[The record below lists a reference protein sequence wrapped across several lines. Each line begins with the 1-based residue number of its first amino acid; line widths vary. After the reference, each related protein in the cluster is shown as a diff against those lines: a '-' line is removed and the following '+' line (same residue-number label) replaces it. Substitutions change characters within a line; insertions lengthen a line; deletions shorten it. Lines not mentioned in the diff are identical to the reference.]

1 MNRDLIL
8 KQFSA
13 GSCYSYILGSQSE
26 AFIIDP
32 HISLLGEY
40 TKYLAANKLNLKCII
55 DTHTHADHFS
65 LAAVLRKRFNIPILM
80 NEKAVSEVAD
90 RRLKDN
96 DSISVGLKQFDILY
110 TPGHTDDAI
119 SIYGAGSLFTGD
131 VLLINSVG
139 RTDFQNGSPESMFD
153 TLQRLK
159 GLPDGTT
166 LFPGHDYNEKRRS
179 TLAREKA
186 NNPFMKE
193 TDKKAFVENARSKKL
208 PKPFSI
214 DNIIRVNRKGEAA
227 SLEMIMPQEA
237 QKKASADPKVRFL
250 DVRSPLEYS
259 EVHIKDSIN
268 VPIDMLAS
276 KIKELSQQD
285 QSYIVLCRTGSRSP
299 VAADMLLQ
307 SGIGSVKVMEGGIT
321 AWQKARLDV
330 IKGESV
336 MSLERQVRLIAGI
349 LMLAGIILA
358 WLTHPA
364 FILIS
369 AWVAFGLI
377 FAGLTNNCLMSMLL
391 MKLPYNKRQYKT
403 KLGGGTC
410 SISQ

>member
-1 MNRDLIL
+1 
-8 KQFSA
+8 
-13 GSCYSYILGSQSE
+13 
-26 AFIIDP
+26 
-32 HISLLGEY
+32 
-40 TKYLAANKLNLKCII
+40 
-55 DTHTHADHFS
+55 
-65 LAAVLRKRFNIPILM
+65 
-80 NEKAVSEVAD
+80 
-90 RRLKDN
+90 
-96 DSISVGLKQFDILY
+96 
-110 TPGHTDDAI
+110 
-119 SIYGAGSLFTGD
+119 
-131 VLLINSVG
+131 
-139 RTDFQNGSPESMFD
+139 
-153 TLQRLK
+153 
-159 GLPDGTT
+159 
-166 LFPGHDYNEKRRS
+166 
-179 TLAREKA
+179 
-186 NNPFMKE
+186 
-193 TDKKAFVENARSKKL
+193 
-208 PKPFSI
+208 
-214 DNIIRVNRKGEAA
+214 
-227 SLEMIMPQEA
+227 MIMPQEA